1 MCHSKSGLSIF
12 SFFFYLYD
20 LLSKKKYWRRLKR
33 GLERKNRALR
43 LDGKD
48 VDESDFSPPGFG
60 SRKTMKN
67 DGTRKKKA
75 AEKKQ
80 NRASIQMFEMQERS
94 EGDIVREQEN
104 QTVQGRRKI
113 RPSQTDGTRT
123 QSFKS
128 LSQ

>member
-20 LLSKKKYWRRLKR
+20 LLSKRKYWRRLKR

-75 AEKKQ
+75 AEKNKTGQ
-80 NRASIQMFEMQERS
+80 A
-94 EGDIVREQEN
+94 
-104 QTVQGRRKI
+104 
-113 RPSQTDGTRT
+113 
-123 QSFKS
+123 FKC
-128 LSQ
+128 LRCKKEAKGI